1 MFLEV
6 VVKVINVTSFSK
18 HQIGSAT
25 HLDLKTSYPKV
36 SIRKYCINIKATFAI
51 MSTLATIATDKPL
64 RYCDRD
70 ASY

>member
-25 HLDLKTSYPKV
+25 HLDLKISYPATQKYQLE
-36 SIRKYCINIKATFAI
+36 SIV
-51 MSTLATIATDKPL
+51 
-64 RYCDRD
+64 
-70 ASY
+70 